1 MIIPCS
7 LPRSCMEQ
15 ANTSNVAKALSWQRM
30 CPDKAF
36 TKVDRGRRIS
46 LLSILDTRH
55 VFTLTCVCRY
65 LIHHDPCQNVTE
77 PISWYRMCPDNAAL
91 SWRSPGGGGEPPYH
105 GRWRRGRCILSNV
118 VRTPLSWRC
127 RRGIMAVAAGAF
139 HILSKCGE

>member
-1 MIIPCS
+1 
-7 LPRSCMEQ
+7 MEQ

-46 LLSILDTRH
+46 LLLILDTKH

-65 LIHHDPCQNVTE
+65 LIHHDPYQNVTE

-91 SWRSPGGGGEPPYH
+91 SWRSPGGGGGGLHHNIYMNNQTMT
-105 GRWRRGRCILSNV
+105 RLV
-118 VRTPLSWRC
+118 VR
-127 RRGIMAVAAGAF
+127 
-139 HILSKCGE
+139 